1 MASFDTLLDRI
12 DRLLLRYEEA
22 QRRQGLLEAQVAAL
36 TLERDSLRSRLGA
49 ARSRIDALLDRLP
62 TDASASPLVTADAS
76 ATSDAPASHAELPI
90 HGTRS

>member
-22 QRRQGLLEAQVAAL
+22 QRRQVLLEAQVASL

-49 ARSRIDALLDRLP
+49 ARGRIDALLDRLP
-62 TDASASPLVTADAS
+62 VDGPIAATTAGVVDHAAPDARP
-76 ATSDAPASHAELPI
+76 
-90 HGTRS
+90 

>member
-22 QRRQGLLEAQVAAL
+22 QRRQSLLEAQVAAL

-62 TDASASPLVTADAS
+62 ADPSPNPPPGATPGGAESTLANAATASGSQTP
-76 ATSDAPASHAELPI
+76 
-90 HGTRS
+90 

>member
-12 DRLLLRYEEA
+12 DRLLLRHEEA
-22 QRRQGLLEAQVAAL
+22 QRRQALLEAQVSAL

-62 TDASASPLVTADAS
+62 GESPVNPA
-76 ATSDAPASHAELPI
+76 SDATPTLPADEGS
-90 HGTRS
+90 R